1 MKHTMG
7 NSPKCIECYW
17 YRDKQDGDHCRS
29 DGWCV
34 NEYKRTHDI
43 AGKKRSE
50 PKDMA
55 VAWNT
60 SCHQWEDAEDR
71 LTAYEVQTRQ
81 PEPWR
86 TPIEQMQIRALLRN
100 ESAEHI

>member
-1 MKHTMG
+1 MKHIMG

-17 YRDKQDGDHCRS
+17 YREKQDGDHCKR

-34 NEYKRTHDI
+34 NEYNLMHDI
-43 AGKKRSE
+43 SGKKR
-50 PKDMA
+50 A
-55 VAWNT
+55 VPLEREAVRWN
-60 SCHQWEDAEDR
+60 CICRQWEDAEDR

-86 TPIEQMQIRALLRN
+86 TPIEQMQIRAVLDN
-100 ESAEHI
+100 YAS